1 CESPLQRFIFFY
13 SNAVPGDTRYRV
25 SASYRRATVMHAT
38 CASLVF
44 CSMSTLQDRVPG
56 LFSATRRLTV
66 NWLWE
71 IRGQGESAAAQPLP
85 TTENN
90 KGAARPVPPQI
101 RTTGRSGL
109 PGILQVL
116 LLP

>member
-1 CESPLQRFIFFY
+1 
-13 SNAVPGDTRYRV
+13 
-25 SASYRRATVMHAT
+25 MHGT

-44 CSMSTLQDRVPG
+44 CGMSTLQDQVPG
-56 LFSATRRLTV
+56 LWSATRRLTI

-71 IRGQGESAAAQPLP
+71 IRGQGASAAAQPLP
-85 TTENN
+85 TKENN
-90 KGAARPVPPQI
+90 KGASRPVPPQV

-109 PGILQVL
+109 PGILQVS